1 MRVGTLAARD
11 SKVMKPSDNSR
22 GRYLPVP
29 TSLSAED
36 TDAAGVGCHGGQ
48 QTLDCGAPLNA
59 KVAAARAVNILM
71 MKEKTGSCQ
80 VPTQSVYGVVVVMP
94 QIARS
99 AGWSSTFASLAIR
112 GFLHLALN
120 LVVQAVLLYQI
131 FLESNVMNLYGG
143 QPHLCNFG
151 RTFDTCA
158 SKPGPDC
165 LGPGGTT
172 YTRDNLYGSFPQWST
187 RMYVRDALLLAMPE
201 HADAIH
207 ANVVP
212 GEYGIES
219 PMCRVVCLFLFVMYI
234 MDDLRETVNTA
245 LLLWHVP
252 STSESWLDYETPKW
266 SGKDEAKKKLG
277 LEEFDFIKF
286 KIRGMSV
293 PWKWANAIFVVL
305 PKFLIWLLLISAGTQ
320 FLMDTAEI
328 TDLIC
333 NCLALAFVLQ
343 MDELIAARLC
353 TEATKAIMDK
363 LEAYD
368 LYDRWQIDHENAQDN
383 DVAQTYDRTE
393 ARWKV
398 TEGKLLLLLFPKR
411 LVAIL
416 VVCFT
421 AYVWYFFRFCDLTES
436 GAWVSKTLLPPA
448 RVEKLGTWLFW
459 WIFAPSKIDRVETPS
474 WQMPAGGA

>member
-1 MRVGTLAARD
+1 
-11 SKVMKPSDNSR
+11 MKPSDFSR
-22 GRYLPVP
+22 GAYLPVP

-36 TDAAGVGCHGGQ
+36 TDAAGVGTQGCHGGQ
-48 QTLDCGAPLNA
+48 QGAAPTVWGPDTSGTPMNS

-71 MKEKTGSCQ
+71 KREQTGSCQ
-80 VPTQSVYGVVVVMP
+80 VPTESVYGVVVVMP

-99 AGWSSTFASLAIR
+99 AGWSSTFTSLAIR
-112 GFLHLALN
+112 AFVHLALN
-120 LVVQAVLLYQI
+120 LVVQVVLLYQI
-131 FLESNVMNLYGG
+131 LLETNVMNLYGG

-151 RTFDTCA
+151 RTFDTCP

-187 RMYVRDALLLAMPE
+187 RMFVRDALLLAMPDR
-201 HADAIH
+201 ADAIH

-219 PMCRVVCLFLFVMYI
+219 PTCRLVCLFLFVMYI

-252 STSESWLDYETPKW
+252 STSQSWLNYETPQW
-266 SGKDEAKKKLG
+266 SAKAEAKKKLG

-286 KIRGMSV
+286 QIRGMSV
-293 PWKWANAIFVVL
+293 PWKCVNAIFVVL
-305 PKFLIWLLLISAGTQ
+305 PKFMIWVLLISAGTQ

-353 TEATKAIMDK
+353 TEATKAIMEK
-363 LEAYD
+363 IEAFD
-368 LYDRWQIDHENAQDN
+368 LYDPGDDENAKDN
-383 DVAQTYDRTE
+383 DVAQTFDQWE

-411 LVAIL
+411 LVTIL
-416 VVCFT
+416 IVCIA
-421 AYVWYFFRFCDLTES
+421 AYFWYFFRFCDFTDG

-448 RVEKLGTWLFW
+448 KVEKLGTWLFR
-459 WIFAPSKIDRVETPS
+459 WIFAPSSIDRVETPC
-474 WQMPAGGA
+474 WQMPPGGA